1 MPFSSLL
8 PRDEQFFDYFEQAA
22 RNIVSGAQAL
32 ADLLD
37 DYQNVERKIER
48 IRELE
53 HVGDTLTHQVWE
65 ALHKTFVTPID
76 REDIATIIERLDDV
90 MDYIDEA
97 ALSLQ
102 TYRITQPTQRAQELA
117 HIIVRATTEVEMA
130 ITLLRK
136 REDLPKILPL
146 TVEINRLENEGDY
159 VFRHALAE
167 LFEEGGHEDLA
178 SVIKWREIYEHLET
192 AIDRCED
199 VANALEGVVLKHG

>member
-167 LFEEGGHEDLA
+167 LFEEGGQDDLA
-178 SVIKWREIYEHLET
+178 SVIKWREIYDHLET

>member
-167 LFEEGGHEDLA
+167 LFEEGQEDLT
-178 SVIKWREIYEHLET
+178 SIIKWREIYEHLET

>member
-1 MPFSSLL
+1 M
-8 PRDEQFFDYFEQAA
+8 
-22 RNIVSGAQAL
+22 
-32 ADLLD
+32 
-37 DYQNVERKIER
+37 
-48 IRELE
+48 
-53 HVGDTLTHQVWE
+53 
-65 ALHKTFVTPID
+65 TPID
-76 REDIATIIERLDDV
+76 REDIATIVERLDDV

-102 TYRITQPTQRAQELA
+102 TYRIVQPTQRARELA

-136 REDLPKILPL
+136 RQDLPKILPL

-167 LFEEGGHEDLA
+167 LFEEAQEDLA
-178 SVIKWREIYEHLET
+178 SIIKWREIYDHLET

>member
-1 MPFSSLL
+1 MPFFSLF
-8 PRDEQFFDYFEQAA
+8 PRDEQFYDYFEQAA
-22 RNIVSGAQAL
+22 QNIVSGAQAL

-65 ALHKTFVTPID
+65 QLHKTFVTPID
-76 REDIATIIERLDDV
+76 REDIASIVERLDDV

-102 TYRITQPTQRAQELA
+102 TYRITHPTERSRELA

-130 ITLLRK
+130 ISLLRK
-136 REDLPKILPL
+136 RSDLRKILPL

-159 VFRHALAE
+159 VYRHALAE
-167 LFEEGGHEDLA
+167 LFEEAQEDITA
-178 SVIKWREIYEHLET
+178 IIKWREIYEHLET

-199 VANALEGVVLKHG
+199 VANVLEGVVLKHA

>member
-102 TYRITQPTQRAQELA
+102 TYRIVQPTQRARELA
-117 HIIVRATTEVEMA
+117 HIIVRAATEVEMA
-130 ITLLRK
+130 IMLLRK
-136 REDLPKILPL
+136 RQDLPKILPL

-167 LFEEGGHEDLA
+167 LFEEAQEDLA
-178 SVIKWREIYEHLET
+178 SIIKWREIYDHLET

>member
-102 TYRITQPTQRAQELA
+102 TYRITQPTKRAQELA

-167 LFEEGGHEDLA
+167 LFEEGQEDLT
-178 SVIKWREIYEHLET
+178 SIIKWREIYEHLET

>member
-76 REDIATIIERLDDV
+76 REDIATIVERLDDV

-117 HIIVRATTEVEMA
+117 HIIVRATTEVELA

-167 LFEEGGHEDLA
+167 LFEEGQEDLA
-178 SVIKWREIYEHLET
+178 SVIKWREIYDHLET

>member
-65 ALHKTFVTPID
+65 ALHRTFVTPID
-76 REDIATIIERLDDV
+76 REDIATIVERLDDV

-102 TYRITQPTQRAQELA
+102 TYRIVQPTQRARELA

-167 LFEEGGHEDLA
+167 LFEEAQEDLA
-178 SVIKWREIYEHLET
+178 SIIKWREIYDHLET

>member
-76 REDIATIIERLDDV
+76 REDIATIVERLDDV

-117 HIIVRATTEVEMA
+117 HIIVRATTEVELA

-167 LFEEGGHEDLA
+167 LFEEGQEDLT
-178 SVIKWREIYEHLET
+178 SIIKWREIYEHLET

>member
-102 TYRITQPTQRAQELA
+102 TYRIVQPTQRAQELA
-117 HIIVRATTEVEMA
+117 HIIVRAATEVEMA
-130 ITLLRK
+130 IMLLRK
-136 REDLPKILPL
+136 RQDLPKILPL

-167 LFEEGGHEDLA
+167 LFEEGQEDLT
-178 SVIKWREIYEHLET
+178 SIIKWREIYEHLET

>member
-117 HIIVRATTEVEMA
+117 HIIVRSTTEVEMA

-136 REDLPKILPL
+136 RQDLPKILPL

-167 LFEEGGHEDLA
+167 LFEEGQEDLA
-178 SVIKWREIYEHLET
+178 SVIKWREIYDHLET